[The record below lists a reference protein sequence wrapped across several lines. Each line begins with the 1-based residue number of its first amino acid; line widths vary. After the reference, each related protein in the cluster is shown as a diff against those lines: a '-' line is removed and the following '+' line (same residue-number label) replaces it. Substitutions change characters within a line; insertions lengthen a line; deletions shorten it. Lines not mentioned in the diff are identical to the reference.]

1 LAYLLPSLGDMAIS
15 CTYVEAYVLLI
26 SIITNFFILIV
37 HENKLKSMEIILSEL
52 NNITIKSY
60 LLFLKYLKV
69 FLIIFFSITQNFST

>member
-1 LAYLLPSLGDMAIS
+1 
-15 CTYVEAYVLLI
+15 VEAYVLLI

-69 FLIIFFSITQNFST
+69 FLIIFFQSRKILVHKLFEKSQQIIQ